1 MCLIKTHKLE
11 KLVDLLTLRNISG
24 IGVARFYQLVNH
36 FGSPADVLKASVNNL
51 TDISGIG
58 RETALNIKKQQDFK
72 AATCFAEKINELG
85 WKFFLYDED
94 DYPEPLKN
102 VVDRPPSLFYLGD
115 YSEKDHNAIAIVGS
129 RTSSETGRL
138 FTEKLATELAANG
151 ITIISGMARGIDTAA
166 HKGAIKAGKRTIAI
180 FGSSLDIVYPPEGRD
195 LANKIAGNG
204 CIFSEYPPGTK
215 PDPHNFPE
223 RNRIISGLS
232 QGVIIIEAAKK
243 SGALS
248 TAAHA
253 LSQNREVFAVP
264 GPPNSG
270 YSVGTNNLIKEGA
283 RLLTTVSDIFAEL
296 PRLKG
301 RVKVKNLVKTRDLT
315 ESEKSIL
322 KHLAES
328 PVHIDNLWR
337 KMETPMPDLL
347 QILLALELKGIIKEL
362 SGKRYILG

>member
-1 MCLIKTHKLE
+1 MCFIKTDKLE
-11 KLVDLLTLRNISG
+11 KLIDLLALRSIN
-24 IGVARFYQLVNH
+24 GVGVGRFYQLVNH
-36 FGSPADVLKASVNNL
+36 FGSPSEVLKASVNNL
-51 TDISGIG
+51 TDIPGIG
-58 RETALNIKKQQDFK
+58 RETALSIGKRQNFH
-72 AATCFAEKINELG
+72 AATELADKINKNG
-85 WKFFLYDED
+85 WKLFMYDD
-94 DYPEPLKN
+94 ANYPEPLKN
-102 VVDRPPSLFYLGD
+102 VVDRPPCLFYLGD
-115 YSEKDHNAIAIVGS
+115 YTEKDHNAIAIVGS
-129 RTSSETGRL
+129 RSSSEAGRL
-138 FTEKLATELAANG
+138 FTEKLATDLASNG

-166 HKGAIKAGKRTIAI
+166 HKGAIRAGKRTIAV

-232 QGVIIIEAAKK
+232 QGVVVIEAAKK

-253 LSQNREVFAVP
+253 ISQNREVFAVP
-264 GPPNSG
+264 GPPNSA
-270 YSVGTNNLIKEGA
+270 YSIGTNRLIKEGA
-283 RLLTTVSDIFAEL
+283 RLLTSSADIFAEL

-301 RVKVKNLVKTRDLT
+301 RVKVKNLIKTEDLT
-315 ESEKSIL
+315 DTEKSIL
-322 KHLAES
+322 KHFAES
-328 PVHIDNLWR
+328 PVHIDNLSR
-337 KMETPMPDLL
+337 KLETPMPDLL